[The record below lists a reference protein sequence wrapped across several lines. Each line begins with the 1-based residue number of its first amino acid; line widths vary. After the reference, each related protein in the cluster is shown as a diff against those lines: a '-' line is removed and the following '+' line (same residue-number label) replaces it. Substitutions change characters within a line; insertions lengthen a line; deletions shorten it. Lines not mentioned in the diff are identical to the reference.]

1 MLSRL
6 ITRLEAALFGH
17 RLPFLLA
24 LAGFTALMGV
34 LGAKLHLEAGFEKQL
49 PQGHE
54 YIKTFEQFR
63 DKLFGANRLTI
74 AVHARQGDVWNAATL
89 TQVLK
94 VTEAVTYLP
103 GVDRTSVT
111 SLWTP
116 NVFFTEITEDGFRA
130 EAVAGGDIVPE
141 KLSADVIGKM
151 RQRTMAGG
159 HVGTLVARDQSSA
172 LITAE
177 LADVDP
183 RTGKKLDY
191 IQFNR
196 LLEEQIR
203 RPFENDQVEIEIIG
217 FAKQIGDIADRG
229 ADVTRFF
236 GIAFLLTGLAVY
248 WYCRSVR
255 LTLLPLACSLV
266 SLVWQFGTLRLL
278 GYGLDPLAIL
288 VPFLVFA
295 IGVSHGIQ
303 QINFIVREVAQGTDS
318 AIAARRSF
326 TGLLIPGSL
335 ALVTALVSFVTLILI
350 PIPMIRELAITA
362 AIGVGYKI
370 VTNLMMLPVAAS
382 YFRFTPEFAQR
393 ALARRERHNGWL
405 EAVARIAQPRN
416 ALIVTIAGAVVFCL
430 AFWQSQGRHVG
441 SLQAGAP
448 ELRADSRYN
457 QDVAAIVNRFD
468 VGLDWLTVVF
478 EATPDRH
485 GEVCSRADEFL
496 FIDDF
501 AWRMGSVPGVVS
513 TDSLAAQLKL
523 YNAGM
528 NEGSPKMATVTR
540 DPRGLGSQFQGV
552 NNRIAGLSSSDCR
565 VQGVNLYL
573 PDHRATTIQTVVA
586 AVKQFRESN
595 RLDGVAVRL
604 ASGNAGVQA
613 ATNEVLEASEL
624 PMMLYVYA
632 AILLLV
638 FLVYRDWRAMVACCL
653 PLTVATWI
661 GYWFM
666 KELEIGLT
674 VATLPVMVLA
684 VGIGVDYAFYIYNRL
699 QVQLANGLAFTDALA
714 VALKET
720 GLATVFTAITLSVGV
735 ATWMFSSLK
744 FQADM
749 GALLTFMFLVNM
761 VMAITL
767 LPAFA
772 AVLETFFP
780 RRGAVRMPEIL
791 KH

>member
-74 AVHARQGDVWNAATL
+74 AVHARKGDVWNAAAL

-196 LLEEQIR
+196 LLEEKIR

-255 LTLLPLACSLV
+255 LTLLPLGCSLV
-266 SLVWQFGTLRLL
+266 SLVWQFGTLHLL

-335 ALVTALVSFVTLILI
+335 ALITALVSFVTLILI

-382 YFRFTPEFAQR
+382 YFRFTPEFAKR
-393 ALARRERHNGWL
+393 ALARRESHSGWL
-405 EAVARIAQPRN
+405 GAVARIAQPRT
-416 ALIVTIAGAVVFCL
+416 ALIVTIAGAVVFGL
-430 AFWQSQGRHVG
+430 AFWQSQDRHVG

-457 QDVAAIVNRFD
+457 LDVAAIVSRFD

-496 FIDDF
+496 FVDDF

-573 PDHRATTIQTVVA
+573 PDHRATTIKTVVA

-595 RLDGVAVRL
+595 RLDGVTVRL

-632 AILLLV
+632 AILILV

-772 AVLETFFP
+772 AVLEKFFP
-780 RRGAVRMPEIL
+780 RRGPVRMPEIL

>member
-1 MLSRL
+1 MLARL
-6 ITRLEAALFGH
+6 LTRLEAALFGY
-17 RLPFLLA
+17 RLPFLLL
-24 LAGFTALMGV
+24 LAGFTAVMGV
-34 LGAKLHLEAGFEKQL
+34 LGAKLELEAGFEKQL

-54 YIKTFEQFR
+54 YIKTFEQYR
-63 DKLFGANRLTI
+63 HQLFGANRLTI
-74 AVHARQGDVWNAATL
+74 AVHASDGDIWNAQAL

-103 GVDRTSVT
+103 GVDRASVT

-130 EAVAGGDIVPE
+130 EALTGGDVVPE
-141 KLSADVIGKM
+141 KLSAEVIGM
-151 RQRTMAGG
+151 VRQRTTAGG
-159 HVGTLVARDQSSA
+159 HIGTLVARDQTSA
-172 LITAE
+172 LVTAE
-177 LADVDP
+177 LGDVDP
-183 RTGKKLDY
+183 ATGRKLDY
-191 IQFNR
+191 VQFNR
-196 LLEEQIR
+196 LLEEKIR
-203 RPFENDQVEIEIIG
+203 RPFENDKVEIQIIG
-217 FAKQIGDIADRG
+217 FAKQTGDIADRA
-229 ADVTRFF
+229 ADVARFF
-236 GIAFLLTGLAVY
+236 AIAFLLTGLAVY
-248 WYCRSVR
+248 WYCRSIR

-318 AIAARRSF
+318 AMAARRSF

-335 ALVTALVSFVTLILI
+335 ALITALVSFVTLLLI
-350 PIPMIRELAITA
+350 PIPMIRELALTA

-382 YFRFTPEFAQR
+382 YFRFSPEFAR
-393 ALARRERHNGWL
+393 RSLARRERHNVWL
-405 EAVARIAQPRN
+405 EAIARIAQPRN
-416 ALIVTIAGAVVFCL
+416 AAMVTLAGAVVFGL
-430 AFWQSQGRHVG
+430 AVWQSQGRHVG

-448 ELRADSRYN
+448 ELSVDSRYN
-457 QDVAAIVNRFD
+457 LDVAAIVDRFD

-478 EATPDRH
+478 EATPEH
-485 GEVCSRADEFL
+485 KGEVCSRADELL

-523 YNAGM
+523 YNIGM

-552 NNRIAGLSSSDCR
+552 NNRIAGLSSIDCR

-573 PDHRATTIQTVVA
+573 PDHRATTIKSVVE
-586 AVKQFRESN
+586 AVKDFRDAN
-595 RLDGVAVRL
+595 RIDGVHVRL

-613 ATNEVLEASEL
+613 ATNEVLEESEL

-632 AILLLV
+632 AILILV
-638 FLVYRDWRAMVACCL
+638 FLVYRDWRAMIACCL

-666 KELEIGLT
+666 KKLEIGLT

-684 VGIGVDYAFYIYNRL
+684 VGVGVDYAFYIYNRL
-699 QVQLANGLAFTDALA
+699 QVQLAHGLEFTRALELA
-714 VALKET
+714 MKET

-735 ATWMFSSLK
+735 ATWTFSSLK

-749 GALLTFMFLVNM
+749 GALLTFMFIVNM

-772 AVLETFFP
+772 AMLEKFFP
-780 RRGAVRMPEIL
+780 RRGPVYMPEIL

>member
-74 AVHARQGDVWNAATL
+74 AVHARKGDVWNAAAL

-196 LLEEQIR
+196 LLEEKIR

-255 LTLLPLACSLV
+255 LTLLPLGCSLV
-266 SLVWQFGTLRLL
+266 SLVWQFGTLHLL

-335 ALVTALVSFVTLILI
+335 ALITALVSFVTLILI

-382 YFRFTPEFAQR
+382 YFRFTPEFAKR
-393 ALARRERHNGWL
+393 ALARRESHSGWL
-405 EAVARIAQPRN
+405 GAVARIAQPRN
-416 ALIVTIAGAVVFCL
+416 ALIVTVAGAVVFGL
-430 AFWQSQGRHVG
+430 AFWQSQDRHVG

-457 QDVAAIVNRFD
+457 LDVAAIVSRFD

-496 FIDDF
+496 FVDDF

-573 PDHRATTIQTVVA
+573 PDHRATTIKTVVA

-595 RLDGVAVRL
+595 RLDGVTVRL

-632 AILLLV
+632 AILILV
-638 FLVYRDWRAMVACCL
+638 FLVYRDWRAMIACCL

-666 KELEIGLT
+666 KELEIGLS

-772 AVLETFFP
+772 AVLEKFFP
-780 RRGAVRMPEIL
+780 RRGPVRMPEIL

>member
-74 AVHARQGDVWNAATL
+74 AVHARKGDVWNAAAL

-196 LLEEQIR
+196 LLEEKIR

-255 LTLLPLACSLV
+255 LTLLPLGCSLV
-266 SLVWQFGTLRLL
+266 SLVWQFGTLHLL

-335 ALVTALVSFVTLILI
+335 ALITALVSFVTLILI

-382 YFRFTPEFAQR
+382 YFRFTPEFAKR
-393 ALARRERHNGWL
+393 ALARRESHSGWL
-405 EAVARIAQPRN
+405 GAVARIAQPRN
-416 ALIVTIAGAVVFCL
+416 ALIVTVAGAVVFGL
-430 AFWQSQGRHVG
+430 AFWQSQDRHVG

-457 QDVAAIVNRFD
+457 LDVAAIVSRFD

-496 FIDDF
+496 FVDDF

-573 PDHRATTIQTVVA
+573 PDHRATTIKTVVA

-595 RLDGVAVRL
+595 RLDGVTVRL

-632 AILLLV
+632 AILILV

-772 AVLETFFP
+772 AVLEKFFP
-780 RRGAVRMPEIL
+780 RRGPVRMPEIL

>member
-74 AVHARQGDVWNAATL
+74 AVHARKGDVWNAAAL

-196 LLEEQIR
+196 LLEEKIR

-255 LTLLPLACSLV
+255 LTLLPLGCSLV
-266 SLVWQFGTLRLL
+266 SLVWQFGTLHLL

-335 ALVTALVSFVTLILI
+335 ALITALVSFVTLILI

-382 YFRFTPEFAQR
+382 YFRFTPEFAKR
-393 ALARRERHNGWL
+393 ALARRESHSGWL
-405 EAVARIAQPRN
+405 GAVARIAQPRN
-416 ALIVTIAGAVVFCL
+416 ALIVTVAGAVVFGL
-430 AFWQSQGRHVG
+430 AFWQSQDRHVG

-457 QDVAAIVNRFD
+457 LDVAAIVSRFD

-496 FIDDF
+496 FVDDF

-565 VQGVNLYL
+565 VQGINLYL
-573 PDHRATTIQTVVA
+573 PDHRATTIKTVVA

-595 RLDGVAVRL
+595 RLDGVTVRL

-632 AILLLV
+632 AILVLV
-638 FLVYRDWRAMVACCL
+638 FLVYRDWRAMIACCL

-772 AVLETFFP
+772 AVLEKFFP
-780 RRGAVRMPEIL
+780 RRGPVRMPEIL

>member
-141 KLSADVIGKM
+141 KLSADVIDKM

-159 HVGTLVARDQSSA
+159 HFGTLVARDQSSA

-255 LTLLPLACSLV
+255 LTLLPLGCSLV
-266 SLVWQFGTLRLL
+266 SLVWQFGTLHLL

-335 ALVTALVSFVTLILI
+335 ALITALVSFVTLTLI

-382 YFRFTPEFAQR
+382 YFRFTPEFAKR
-393 ALARRERHNGWL
+393 ALARRESHSGWL
-405 EAVARIAQPRN
+405 GAVARIAQPRY
-416 ALIVTIAGAVVFCL
+416 ALIVTIAGAVVFGL
-430 AFWQSQGRHVG
+430 AFWQSQDRHVG

-457 QDVAAIVNRFD
+457 LDVAAIVSRFD

-496 FIDDF
+496 FVDDF

-573 PDHRATTIQTVVA
+573 PDHRATTIKTVVA

-595 RLDGVAVRL
+595 RLDGVTVRL

-632 AILLLV
+632 AILILV

-772 AVLETFFP
+772 AVLEKFFP
-780 RRGAVRMPEIL
+780 RRGPVRMPEIL

>member
-1 MLSRL
+1 MLAHF
-6 ITRLEAALFGH
+6 ITRLEGALFRY
-17 RLPFLLA
+17 RLAFLVVLG
-24 LAGFTALMGV
+24 GFTVFMGV
-34 LGAKLHLEAGFEKQL
+34 LAGKLQLEAGFEKQL

-54 YIKTFEQFR
+54 YIQTFEQYR
-63 DKLFGANRLTI
+63 DQLFGANRLTI
-74 AVHARQGDVWNAATL
+74 AVHAREGEIWNAAAL
-89 TQVLK
+89 TQLLK
-94 VTEAVTYLP
+94 VTDAVTYLP
-103 GVDRTSVT
+103 GVDRSSVT

-130 EAVAGGDIVPE
+130 EPVAGGDIVPE
-141 KLSADVIGKM
+141 KLSVEVIAKM
-151 RQRTMAGG
+151 RQRAMAGG
-159 HVGTLVARDQSSA
+159 HVGTLVARDQTSA

-177 LADVDP
+177 LTDVDP

-196 LLEEQIR
+196 LLEQEIR
-203 RPFENDQVEIEIIG
+203 AKFENDQVEIQIIG
-217 FAKQIGDIADRG
+217 FAKQIGDIADRS
-229 ADVTRFF
+229 DEVMHFF
-236 GIAFLLTGLAVY
+236 VVAFLLTGLAVY
-248 WYCRSVR
+248 WYSRSIR
-255 LTLLPLACSLV
+255 LTLLPLACSLT
-266 SLVWQFGTLRLL
+266 SLVWQFGTLHLL
-278 GYGLDPLAIL
+278 GFGLDPLAIL

-303 QINFIVREVAQGTDS
+303 QINFIVREVAHGTDS
-318 AIAARRSF
+318 AVAARRSF

-370 VTNLMMLPVAAS
+370 LTNLMMLPVAAS
-382 YFRFTPEFAQR
+382 YFHFTPEFAHQ
-393 ALARRERHNGWL
+393 ALARRERHSAWL
-405 EAVARIAQPRN
+405 GALARIARPRN
-416 ALIVTIAGAVVFCL
+416 ALAVTLVGALVFGL
-430 AFWQSQGRHVG
+430 AFWQSQGRHIG

-457 QDVAAIVNRFD
+457 QDAAAVVSRFD

-478 EATPDRH
+478 EAAPERQ
-485 GEVCSRADEFL
+485 GEVCSRADALL
-496 FIDDF
+496 FIDEF

-513 TDSLAAQLKL
+513 ADSLAGQLKL

-528 NEGSPKMATVTR
+528 NEGNPKMATLTR
-540 DPRGLGSQFQGV
+540 DPHGLGSQVQGV
-552 NNRIAGLSSSDCR
+552 NNRIAGLASNDCR

-573 PDHRATTIQTVVA
+573 PDHRATTIKGVVA
-586 AVKQFRESN
+586 AVEEFRASN

-613 ATNEVLEASEL
+613 ATNEVLEHSEM

-632 AILLLV
+632 AILILV

-653 PLTVATWI
+653 PLTVGTWI

-699 QVQLANGLAFTDALA
+699 QVQLSKGLAFTKALELA
-714 VALKET
+714 MAET
-720 GLATVFTAITLSVGV
+720 GLATVFTAITLSIGV

-772 AVLETFFP
+772 AVLEWMVP
-780 RRGAVRMPEIL
+780 RRSPVRMSAIL
-791 KH
+791 QH

>member
-1 MLSRL
+1 MLSDL
-6 ITRLEAALFGH
+6 ITRLETALFGH
-17 RLPFLLA
+17 RRAFLMA
-24 LAGFTALMGV
+24 LAAFTVLMGV
-34 LGAKLHLEAGFEKQL
+34 LASKLHLEAGFEKQM

-54 YIKTFEQFR
+54 YIQTFEKYR
-63 DKLFGANRLTI
+63 DQLFGANRLTI
-74 AVHARQGDVWNAATL
+74 AVHARQGDVWNADAL
-89 TQVLK
+89 AQLLK
-94 VTEAVTYLP
+94 VTDAVTYLP
-103 GVDRTSVT
+103 GVERTSVT

-130 EAVAGGDIVPE
+130 EPVAGGDIVPE
-141 KLSADVIGKM
+141 KLTADVIAQM
-151 RQRTMAGG
+151 RQRAMAGG
-159 HVGTLVARDQSSA
+159 HIGTLVARDQTSA

-177 LADVDP
+177 LTDTDP

-191 IQFNR
+191 IAFNR
-196 LLEEQIR
+196 LLEEKIR
-203 RPFENDQVEIEIIG
+203 KPYENANVEIQIIG
-217 FAKQIGDIADRG
+217 FAKQIGDIADRS
-229 ADVTRFF
+229 DEVTKFF
-236 GIAFLLTGLAVY
+236 VVAFLLTGLAVY
-248 WYCRSVR
+248 WYCRSIR
-255 LTLLPLACSLV
+255 LTLLPLACSLT
-266 SLVWQFGTLRLL
+266 SLVWQFGTLQLL

-303 QINFIVREVAQGTDS
+303 QINFIIREVANGADS
-318 AIAARRSF
+318 AAAARRSF

-335 ALVTALVSFVTLILI
+335 ALITALVSFITLILI

-370 VTNLMMLPVAAS
+370 LTNLMMLPVAAS
-382 YFRFTPEFAQR
+382 FFRFTPEFAR
-393 ALARRERHNGWL
+393 DALARREKHSGWL
-405 EAVARIAQPRN
+405 QTVARIARPRN
-416 ALIVTIAGAVVFCL
+416 ALVVTVIGAAIFGV
-430 AFWQSQGRHVG
+430 AYWQSQGRHVG
-441 SLQAGAP
+441 SLQPGAP
-448 ELRADSRYN
+448 ELRAESRYN
-457 QDVAAIVNRFD
+457 RDAAAIVERFD

-478 EATPDRH
+478 ESTREQE
-485 GEVCSRADEFL
+485 GEACSRVDQHL
-496 FIDDF
+496 FIDEF
-501 AWRMGSVPGVVS
+501 AWLMRSVPGVVS
-513 TDSLAAQLKL
+513 ADALAGQLKL
-523 YNAGM
+523 YNAGL
-528 NEGSPKMATVTR
+528 NEGNPKMATLTR
-540 DPRGLGSQFQGV
+540 DPRGLGSQFSGV
-552 NNRIAGLSSSDCR
+552 NNRIAGLSSNDCR

-573 PDHRATTIQTVVA
+573 PDHRATTIKGVVE
-586 AVKQFRESN
+586 AVKVFRESD
-595 RLDGVAVRL
+595 RLDGVQVRL

-613 ATNEVLEASEL
+613 ATNEVLEASEM

-632 AILLLV
+632 AILVLV
-638 FLVYRDWRAMVACCL
+638 FAVYRDWRAMIACCL

-699 QVQLANGLAFTDALA
+699 QVQLSHGREFTRALELAMT
-714 VALKET
+714 ET

-735 ATWMFSSLK
+735 ATWTFSSLK

-772 AVLETFFP
+772 AVLEWVMP
-780 RRGAVRMPEIL
+780 RSGPVRMPAAL
-791 KH
+791 QH

>member
-1 MLSRL
+1 MLSHL
-6 ITRLEAALFGH
+6 ITRLEKALFGH
-17 RLPFLLA
+17 RRIFLLT
-24 LAGFTALMGV
+24 LAAFTALMGV
-34 LGAKLHLEAGFEKQL
+34 LASRLHLEAGFEKQM

-54 YIKTFEQFR
+54 YIQTFEKYREQ
-63 DKLFGANRLTI
+63 LFGANRLTI
-74 AVHARQGDVWNAATL
+74 AVHARQGDVWNPEAL
-89 TQVLK
+89 TQLLK
-94 VTEAVTYLP
+94 VTDAVTYLP
-103 GVDRTSVT
+103 GVERTSVT

-130 EAVAGGDIVPE
+130 EPVAGGDIVPE
-141 KLSADVIGKM
+141 KLNSEVIAQM
-151 RQRTMAGG
+151 RQRTTAGG
-159 HVGTLVARDQSSA
+159 HIGTLVARDQSSA

-177 LADVDP
+177 LSDTDP

-196 LLEEQIR
+196 LLEEKIR
-203 RPFENDQVEIEIIG
+203 RPFENAKVEIQIIG
-217 FAKQIGDIADRG
+217 FAKQIGDIADRS
-229 ADVTRFF
+229 DEVTRFF
-236 GIAFLLTGLAVY
+236 AVAFLLTGLAVY
-248 WYCRSVR
+248 WYCRSIR
-255 LTLLPLACSLV
+255 LTLLPLACSLT
-266 SLVWQFGTLRLL
+266 SLVWQFGTLQLL
-278 GYGLDPLAIL
+278 GFGLDPLAIL

-303 QINFIVREVAQGTDS
+303 QINFIIREVANGADP
-318 AIAARRSF
+318 AAAARRSF

-335 ALVTALVSFVTLILI
+335 ALITALVSFITLILI

-370 VTNLMMLPVAAS
+370 LTNLMMLPIAAS
-382 YFRFTPEFAQR
+382 FFRFTPAFAR
-393 ALARRERHNGWL
+393 DALARREKHSGWL
-405 EAVARIAQPRN
+405 QAVARIAKPRN
-416 ALIVTIAGAVVFCL
+416 ALIVTLFGAGIFAL
-430 AFWQSQGRHVG
+430 AFWQSQGRHIG
-441 SLQAGAP
+441 SLQPGAP
-448 ELRADSRYN
+448 ELRAESRYN
-457 QDVAAIVNRFD
+457 RDAAAIVDRFD

-478 EATPDRH
+478 EATPDH
-485 GEVCSRADEFL
+485 PGEVCSRADQFLYIDEFTWL
-496 FIDDF
+496 M
-501 AWRMGSVPGVVS
+501 RSVPGVVS
-513 TDSLAAQLKL
+513 ADSLAGQLKL
-523 YNAGM
+523 YNAGL
-528 NEGSPKMATVTR
+528 NEGNPKLATLTR
-540 DPRGLGSQFQGV
+540 DPRGLGSQFAGV
-552 NNRIAGLSSSDCR
+552 NNRIAGLSSGDCR

-573 PDHRATTIQTVVA
+573 PDHKATTIKSVVE
-586 AVKQFRESN
+586 AVKTFRDTN
-595 RLDGVAVRL
+595 HLDGVKLRL

-613 ATNEVLEASEL
+613 ATNEVLEASET

-632 AILLLV
+632 AILVLV
-638 FLVYRDWRAMVACCL
+638 FLVYRDWRAMIACCL

-699 QVQLANGLAFTDALA
+699 QVQLSHGRPFTEALELALT
-714 VALKET
+714 ET

-735 ATWMFSSLK
+735 ATWTFSSLK

-772 AVLETFFP
+772 AVLEWLIP
-780 RRGAVRMPEIL
+780 RTGPVRMPAAL
-791 KH
+791 QH

>member
-1 MLSRL
+1 MLYRL

-17 RLPFLLA
+17 RLPFLLL
-24 LAGFTALMGV
+24 LAGFTAVMGV
-34 LGAKLHLEAGFEKQL
+34 LGARLQLEAGFEKQL

-54 YIKTFEQFR
+54 YIRTFEQYR
-63 DKLFGANRLTI
+63 DQLFGANRLTV
-74 AVHARQGDVWNAATL
+74 AVHARQGDIWNAAAL

-103 GVDRTSVT
+103 GVNRTSVT

-130 EAVAGGDIVPE
+130 EPVAGGDVVPE
-141 KLSADVIGKM
+141 KLSPDVIDKV
-151 RQRTMAGG
+151 RQRAMAGG

-177 LADVDP
+177 LTDVDA
-183 RTGKKLDY
+183 RTGRKLDY
-191 IQFNR
+191 VSFNR
-196 LLEEQIR
+196 LLEEKIR
-203 RPFENDQVEIEIIG
+203 RPFENEKVEIEIIG
-217 FAKQIGDIADRG
+217 FAKQVGDIADRG

-236 GIAFLLTGLAVY
+236 GVAFLLTALAVY
-248 WYCRSVR
+248 WYCRSIR
-255 LTLLPLACSLV
+255 LTLLPLGCSLV

-278 GYGLDPLAIL
+278 GFGLDPLAIL

-303 QINFIVREVAQGTDS
+303 QINFILREVAHGTPS
-318 AIAARRSF
+318 AVAARRSF

-335 ALVTALVSFVTLILI
+335 ALVTALVSFITLILI

-370 VTNLMMLPVAAS
+370 VTNLMMLPVAVS
-382 YFRFTPEFAQR
+382 YFGFTPEFARR
-393 ALARRERHNGWL
+393 ALERRERHSGWL
-405 EAVARIAQPRN
+405 AAVAHIAQPRA
-416 ALIVTIAGAVVFCL
+416 ALIVTLAGAGVFGL
-430 AFWQSQGRHVG
+430 AVWQSQGRHVG

-448 ELRADSRYN
+448 ELSADSRYN
-457 QDVAAIVNRFD
+457 RDVEAIVSRFD
-468 VGLDWLTVVF
+468 IGLDWLTVVF
-478 EATPDRH
+478 EATQERK

-501 AWRMGSVPGVVS
+501 AWTMSGVPAVVS
-513 TDSLAAQLKL
+513 ADSLAAQLKL

-552 NNRIAGLSSSDCR
+552 NNRIAGLSSIDCR

-573 PDHRATTIQTVVA
+573 PDHRSTTIGGVVS
-586 AVKQFRESN
+586 AVKQFRDAN
-595 RLDGVAVRL
+595 RLDGVAIRL
-604 ASGNAGVQA
+604 ASGNAGVLA

-632 AILLLV
+632 AILVLV
-638 FLVYRDWRAMVACCL
+638 FLVYRDWRAMIACCL

-666 KELEIGLT
+666 KKLEIGLT

-699 QVQLANGLAFTDALA
+699 QVQLANGLAFAEA
-714 VALKET
+714 QQVALKET
-720 GLATVFTAITLSVGV
+720 GLATIFTAITLSIGV
-735 ATWMFSSLK
+735 ATWTFSSLK

-772 AVLETFFP
+772 TTLERFFP
-780 RRGAVRMPEIL
+780 RRGPVFMPGIL
-791 KH
+791 QH

>member
-1 MLSRL
+1 MISHL
-6 ITRLEAALFGH
+6 ITRLEALVFG
-17 RLPFLLA
+17 RRREFLMA
-24 LAGFTALMGV
+24 LAAFTAVMGV
-34 LGAKLHLEAGFEKQL
+34 MASKLHLEAGFEKQM

-54 YIKTFEQFR
+54 YIKTFEQYR
-63 DKLFGANRLTI
+63 DQLFGANRLTI
-74 AVHARQGDVWNAATL
+74 AVHARQGEIWDAQAL
-89 TQVLK
+89 GQVLK

-130 EAVAGGDIVPE
+130 EPVAGGDIVPE
-141 KLSADVIGKM
+141 KLTPDVIAKM

-159 HVGTLVARDQSSA
+159 HVGTLVARDHTSA
-172 LITAE
+172 LITAG
-177 LADVDP
+177 LTDVDP
-183 RTGKKLDY
+183 RTGEKLDY
-191 IQFNR
+191 IRLNR
-196 LLEEQIR
+196 QLEEKVR
-203 RPFENDQVEIEIIG
+203 RAFENDKVEVQIIG
-217 FAKQIGDIADRG
+217 FAKQIGDIADRSDEV
-229 ADVTRFF
+229 ARFF
-236 GIAFLLTGLAVY
+236 VVAFLLTAAAVY

-255 LTLLPLACSLV
+255 LTVLPLACSLT

-278 GYGLDPLAIL
+278 GFGLDPLAIL

-303 QINFIVREVAQGTDS
+303 QINYIVREVANGADS
-318 AIAARRSF
+318 GVAARRSF

-335 ALVTALVSFVTLILI
+335 ALITALVSFITLILI

-370 VTNLMMLPVAAS
+370 LTNLMMLPVAAS
-382 YFRFTPEFAQR
+382 YFRFTPEFAR
-393 ALARRERHNGWL
+393 EALARREKHGAWL
-405 EAVARIAQPRN
+405 GVLARIARPRN
-416 ALIVTIAGAVVFCL
+416 ALVVTVIGAAVFGV
-430 AFWQSQGRHVG
+430 AYWQSQGRHVG

-448 ELRADSRYN
+448 ELRAESRYN
-457 QDVAAIVNRFD
+457 RDAAGIVERFD

-478 EATPDRH
+478 EATPKRD
-485 GEVCSRADEFL
+485 GDVCSRVDQMLFTDEF
-496 FIDDF
+496 
-501 AWRMGSVPGVVS
+501 AWHMKGVPGVVS
-513 TDSLAAQLKL
+513 ADSLAGQLKL

-528 NEGSPKMATVTR
+528 NEGNPKLATVTR
-540 DPRGLGSQFQGV
+540 DARGLGGQFQGV
-552 NNRIAGLSSSDCR
+552 NNRIAGLSSNDCR

-573 PDHRATTIQTVVA
+573 PDHRATTIKSVVS
-586 AVKQFRESN
+586 AVKAYRDDN
-595 RLDGVAVRL
+595 HLDGVALRL

-613 ATNEVLEASEL
+613 ATNEVLEASET

-632 AILLLV
+632 AILVLV
-638 FLVYRDWRAMVACCL
+638 FLVYRDWRAMIACCL

-699 QVQLANGLAFTDALA
+699 QVNLAGGLEFTRALER
-714 VALKET
+714 ALSET

-735 ATWMFSSLK
+735 ATWTFSSLK

-772 AVLETFFP
+772 AVLEWCVP
-780 RRGAVRMPEIL
+780 RRGPVHMPAIL
-791 KH
+791 QH

>member
-1 MLSRL
+1 MLARL
-6 ITRLEAALFGH
+6 ITRLESALFGH
-17 RLPFLLA
+17 GLVFLLV
-24 LAGFTALMGV
+24 LAGFTVFMG
-34 LGAKLHLEAGFEKQL
+34 LQAAKLQLEAGFEKQL
-49 PQGHE
+49 PQDHE
-54 YIKTFEQFR
+54 YIQTFEKYR
-63 DKLFGANRLTI
+63 DQLFGANRLTI
-74 AVHARQGDVWNAATL
+74 AVHARQGDIWNADTL
-89 TQVLK
+89 TQLLK
-94 VTEAVTYLP
+94 VTDAVTYLP
-103 GVDRTSVT
+103 GVNRTSVT

-130 EAVAGGDIVPE
+130 EPVAGGDIVPE
-141 KLSADVIGKM
+141 KLDADVVAKM
-151 RQRTMAGG
+151 RQRAMAGG
-159 HVGTLVARDQSSA
+159 HVGTLVARDQTSA

-177 LADVDP
+177 LTDIDP

-196 LLEEQIR
+196 LLEDKIR
-203 RPFENDQVEIEIIG
+203 RAFENDKVEIQIIG
-217 FAKQIGDIADRG
+217 FAKQIGDIADRS
-229 ADVTRFF
+229 DEVTHFF
-236 GIAFLLTGLAVY
+236 AIAFLLTGIAVY
-248 WYCRSVR
+248 WYCRSIR
-255 LTLLPLACSLV
+255 LTLLPLACSLT
-266 SLVWQFGTLRLL
+266 SLVWQFGTLHLL
-278 GYGLDPLAIL
+278 GFGLDPLAIL

-303 QINFIVREVAQGTDS
+303 QINFIVREVAHGTDS
-318 AIAARRSF
+318 TVAARRSF

-335 ALVTALVSFVTLILI
+335 ALITALVSFITLILI

-370 VTNLMMLPVAAS
+370 LTNLMMLPVAAS
-382 YFRFTPEFAQR
+382 YFRFTPEFARR
-393 ALARRERHNGWL
+393 ALARRERHSAWL
-405 EAVARIAQPRN
+405 GVIARIARPRN
-416 ALIVTIAGAVVFCL
+416 ALLMTFAGAAVFGL
-430 AFWQSQGRHVG
+430 AFLKSQDRHIG

-448 ELRADSRYN
+448 ELRVDSRYN
-457 QDVAAIVNRFD
+457 MDAAAVVDRFD

-478 EATPDRH
+478 EATPERK

-496 FIDDF
+496 FIDEF
-501 AWRMGSVPGVVS
+501 AWRMGGVPGVVS
-513 TDSLAAQLKL
+513 ADSLSGQLKL

-528 NEGSPKMATVTR
+528 NEGNPKMATLTR
-540 DPRGLGSQFQGV
+540 DSRGTASQVQGV
-552 NNRIAGLSSSDCR
+552 NNRIAGLSSNDCR

-573 PDHRATTIQTVVA
+573 PDHRATTIKSVVS
-586 AVKQFRESN
+586 AVKDFRASN
-595 RLDGVAVRL
+595 HLDGVAVRL

-613 ATNEVLEASEL
+613 ATNEVLEASEM

-632 AILLLV
+632 AILILV
-638 FLVYRDWRAMVACCL
+638 FLVYRDWRAMIACCL

-699 QVQLANGLAFTDALA
+699 QVQLANGLEFTKALEL
-714 VALKET
+714 ALTET
-720 GLATVFTAITLSVGV
+720 GLATVFTAITLSIGV
-735 ATWMFSSLK
+735 ATWMFSTLK

-772 AVLETFFP
+772 AVLEWLIP
-780 RRGAVRMPEIL
+780 RRGPVRMPAIL
-791 KH
+791 QH

>member
-74 AVHARQGDVWNAATL
+74 AVHARKGDVWNAAAL

-196 LLEEQIR
+196 LLEEKIR

-255 LTLLPLACSLV
+255 LTLLPLGCSLV
-266 SLVWQFGTLRLL
+266 SLVWQFGTLHLL

-335 ALVTALVSFVTLILI
+335 ALITALVSFVTLILI

-382 YFRFTPEFAQR
+382 YFRFTPEFAKR
-393 ALARRERHNGWL
+393 ALARRESHSGWL
-405 EAVARIAQPRN
+405 GAVARIAQPRN
-416 ALIVTIAGAVVFCL
+416 ALIVTVAGAVVFGL
-430 AFWQSQGRHVG
+430 AFWQSQDRHVG

-457 QDVAAIVNRFD
+457 LDVAAIVSRFD

-485 GEVCSRADEFL
+485 GEVCTRADEFL
-496 FIDDF
+496 FVDDF

-573 PDHRATTIQTVVA
+573 PDHRATTIKTVVA

-595 RLDGVAVRL
+595 RLDGVTVRL

-632 AILLLV
+632 AILILV
-638 FLVYRDWRAMVACCL
+638 FLVYRDWRAMIACCL

-772 AVLETFFP
+772 AVLEKFFP

>member
-17 RLPFLLA
+17 RVPFLVA
-24 LAGFTALMGV
+24 LAVFTVFMGV
-34 LGAKLHLEAGFEKQL
+34 HGSKLHLEAGFEKQL
-49 PQGHE
+49 PRGHE
-54 YIKTFEQFR
+54 YIKTFEQYR
-63 DKLFGANRLTI
+63 EQLFGANRLTI
-74 AVHARQGDVWNAATL
+74 AVHARKGDIWNAAAL
-89 TQVLK
+89 GQVLE
-94 VTEAVTYLP
+94 VTDAVTYLP
-103 GVDRTSVT
+103 GVDRTSVK

-130 EAVAGGDIVPE
+130 EPVTGGDIVPQ
-141 KLSADVIGKM
+141 KLSAEVIDKV
-151 RQRTMAGG
+151 RQRTIAGG

-177 LADVDP
+177 LTDTDP
-183 RTGKKLDY
+183 RTGQKLDY
-191 IQFNR
+191 IRFNR
-196 LLEEQIR
+196 LLEEKIR
-203 RPFENDQVEIEIIG
+203 RPFEDGDVEVEIIG
-217 FAKQIGDIADRG
+217 FAKQVGDIADRG
-229 ADVTRFF
+229 ADVARFF
-236 GIAFLLTGLAVY
+236 LIAFLLTAASVC

-266 SLVWQFGTLRLL
+266 SLIWQFGTLHLL
-278 GYGLDPLAIL
+278 GFGLDPLAIL

-303 QINFIVREVAQGTDS
+303 QINFIVREVAHGTNS
-318 AIAARRSF
+318 AIAARHSF
-326 TGLLIPGSL
+326 TGLLVPGTL
-335 ALVTALVSFVTLILI
+335 ALITALVSFVTLILI

-370 VTNLMMLPVAAS
+370 ATNLMMLPLAAS
-382 YFRFTPEFAQR
+382 YFHFTPEFAQK
-393 ALARRERHNGWL
+393 ALARRERHTGWL
-405 EAVARIAQPRN
+405 EVVARIAQPRN
-416 ALIVTIAGAVVFCL
+416 ALLVTLAGAVVFAL
-430 AFWQSQGRHVG
+430 ALWQSQGRHVG
-441 SLQAGAP
+441 SLQAGAA

-457 QDVAAIVNRFD
+457 QDVAAIVSRFD

-478 EATPDRH
+478 AATPEREGD
-485 GEVCSRADEFL
+485 VCSRVDQLL

-513 TDSLAAQLKL
+513 ADSMAAQLKL

-528 NEGSPKMATVTR
+528 NEGNPKMATLVR
-540 DPRGLGSQFQGV
+540 DARGLGGEIQGV
-552 NNRIAGLSSSDCR
+552 NNRIAGLASGDCR
-565 VQGVNLYL
+565 VQAVNLYL
-573 PDHRATTIQTVVA
+573 PDHRATTIKTVVG
-586 AVKQFRESN
+586 AVKDYREGN
-595 RLDGVAVRL
+595 KIDGVAIRL

-632 AILLLV
+632 AILILV
-638 FLVYRDWRAMVACCL
+638 FLVYRDWRAMLACCL

-699 QVQLANGLAFTDALA
+699 QVQLAHGLEFTKALE
-714 VALKET
+714 VAMKET

-772 AVLETFFP
+772 AVLEKFFP
-780 RRGAVRMPEIL
+780 RRGAVYMPEIL

>member
-17 RLPFLLA
+17 RLPFLLV
-24 LAGFTALMGV
+24 LAAFTALMGM
-34 LGAKLHLEAGFEKQL
+34 LATRLHLEAGFEKQL

-54 YIKTFEQFR
+54 YIKTFEQYR
-63 DKLFGANRLTI
+63 SQLFGANRLTI
-74 AVHARQGDVWNAATL
+74 AVHARQGDVWNAPAL

-94 VTEAVTYLP
+94 VTDAVTYLP
-103 GVDRTSVT
+103 GVSRTSVT

-141 KLSADVIGKM
+141 KLTPDVIAKM
-151 RQRTMAGG
+151 RQRTTAGG
-159 HVGTLVARDQSSA
+159 HVGTLVARDQTSA

-177 LADVDP
+177 LADIDP
-183 RTGKKLDY
+183 GTGEKLDY

-196 LLEEQIR
+196 LLEEKIR
-203 RPFENDQVEIEIIG
+203 RPFENNQVEVEIIG

-236 GIAFLLTGLAVY
+236 AIAFVLTALAVY

-303 QINFIVREVAQGTDS
+303 QINFIVREVALGTES
-318 AIAARRSF
+318 ALAARRSF

-335 ALVTALVSFVTLILI
+335 ALITALVSFITLILI

-382 YFRFTPEFAQR
+382 YFRFSPEFAR
-393 ALARRERHNGWL
+393 KTLERRERHSLWL
-405 EAVARIAQPRN
+405 EVVARIARPRN
-416 ALIVTIAGAVVFCL
+416 ALAMTAVGALVFGL
-430 AFWQSQGRHVG
+430 AVWQSQGRHVG

-457 QDVAAIVNRFD
+457 QDVEAVVSRFD

-478 EATPDRH
+478 AATPERE
-485 GEVCSRADEFL
+485 GEVCSRADQLL

-501 AWRMGSVPGVVS
+501 TWSMGSVPGVVS
-513 TDSLAAQLKL
+513 TDSLTTQLKL

-528 NEGSPKMATVTR
+528 NEGSPKMATVVR
-540 DPRGLGSQFQGV
+540 DPRGLGGQIQGV
-552 NNRIAGLSSSDCR
+552 NNRIAGLSSNDCR

-573 PDHRATTIQTVVA
+573 PDHRATTIKTVVA
-586 AVKQFRESN
+586 AVKQYREAN
-595 RLDGVAVRL
+595 QLDGVAVKL

-613 ATNEVLEASEL
+613 ATNEVLEESEL

-632 AILLLV
+632 AILILV
-638 FLVYRDWRAMVACCL
+638 FLVYRDWRAMIACCL

-699 QVQLANGLAFTDALA
+699 QVQRAHGLDFTQALEM
-714 VALKET
+714 ALKET
-720 GLATVFTAITLSVGV
+720 GLATVFTALTLSVGV

-772 AVLETFFP
+772 AVLERFFP
-780 RRGAVRMPEIL
+780 RRGEIYMPDIL

>member
-74 AVHARQGDVWNAATL
+74 AVHARKGDVWNAAAL

-196 LLEEQIR
+196 LLEEKIR

-255 LTLLPLACSLV
+255 LTLLPLGCSLV
-266 SLVWQFGTLRLL
+266 SLVWQFGTLHLL

-335 ALVTALVSFVTLILI
+335 ALITALVSFVTLILI

-382 YFRFTPEFAQR
+382 YFRFTPEFAKR
-393 ALARRERHNGWL
+393 ALARRESHSGWL
-405 EAVARIAQPRN
+405 GAVARIAQPRN
-416 ALIVTIAGAVVFCL
+416 ALIVTVAGAVVFGL
-430 AFWQSQGRHVG
+430 AFWQSQDRHVG

-457 QDVAAIVNRFD
+457 LDVAAIVSRFD

-496 FIDDF
+496 FVDDF

-513 TDSLAAQLKL
+513 TDSLPP
-523 YNAGM
+523 Y
-528 NEGSPKMATVTR
+528 
-540 DPRGLGSQFQGV
+540 
-552 NNRIAGLSSSDCR
+552 LS
-565 VQGVNLYL
+565 Y
-573 PDHRATTIQTVVA
+573 T
-586 AVKQFRESN
+586 
-595 RLDGVAVRL
+595 
-604 ASGNAGVQA
+604 
-613 ATNEVLEASEL
+613 
-624 PMMLYVYA
+624 
-632 AILLLV
+632 
-638 FLVYRDWRAMVACCL
+638 
-653 PLTVATWI
+653 
-661 GYWFM
+661 
-666 KELEIGLT
+666 
-674 VATLPVMVLA
+674 
-684 VGIGVDYAFYIYNRL
+684 
-699 QVQLANGLAFTDALA
+699 
-714 VALKET
+714 
-720 GLATVFTAITLSVGV
+720 
-735 ATWMFSSLK
+735 
-744 FQADM
+744 
-749 GALLTFMFLVNM
+749 
-761 VMAITL
+761 
-767 LPAFA
+767 
-772 AVLETFFP
+772 
-780 RRGAVRMPEIL
+780 
-791 KH
+791 

>member
-1 MLSRL
+1 MLARL
-6 ITRLEAALFGH
+6 ITRLERTLFGH
-17 RLPFLLA
+17 RFAFLLV
-24 LAGFTALMGV
+24 LAGFTAFMGFH
-34 LGAKLHLEAGFEKQL
+34 ATKLQLEAGFEKQL

-54 YIKTFEQFR
+54 YIRTFEQYR
-63 DKLFGANRLTI
+63 GQLFGANRLTI
-74 AVHARQGDVWNAATL
+74 AVHARRGDIWNPAAL

-94 VTEAVTYLP
+94 VTDALTYLP

-130 EAVAGGDIVPE
+130 EPVAGGDIVPD
-141 KLSADVIGKM
+141 KLSPDVIAQM

-159 HVGTLVARDQSSA
+159 HVGTLVARDQTSA
-172 LITAE
+172 LITAQ
-177 LADVDP
+177 LTDVDP

-191 IQFNR
+191 IAFNR
-196 LLEEQIR
+196 LLEDKIR
-203 RPFENDQVEIEIIG
+203 KPYENDQVEIEIIG
-217 FAKQIGDIADRG
+217 FAKQIGDIADRS
-229 ADVTRFF
+229 DEVTHFF
-236 GIAFLLTGLAVY
+236 AIAFLLTGVAVY
-248 WYCRSVR
+248 WYCRSIR
-255 LTLLPLACSLV
+255 LTLLPLACSLT
-266 SLVWQFGTLRLL
+266 SLVWQFGTLHLL
-278 GYGLDPLAIL
+278 GFGLDPLAIL

-303 QINFIVREVAQGTDS
+303 QINFIVREVARGTDS
-318 AIAARRSF
+318 FGAARHSF

-335 ALVTALVSFVTLILI
+335 ALVTALVSFVTLVLI

-370 VTNLMMLPVAAS
+370 LTNLMMLPVAAS

-393 ALARRERHNGWL
+393 ALIRREKQGAWL
-405 EAVARIAQPRN
+405 GVVARVAKPRN
-416 ALIVTIAGAVVFCL
+416 ALVMTLIGAAVFGL
-430 AFWQSQGRHVG
+430 AYWKSQGRHIG

-448 ELRADSRYN
+448 ELRAESRYN
-457 QDVAAIVNRFD
+457 RDAAAIVDRFD

-478 EATPDRH
+478 EATPQQQGD
-485 GEVCSRADEFL
+485 VCSRTEEFL
-496 FIDDF
+496 FIDEF

-513 TDSLAAQLKL
+513 ADSAAGQLKL
-523 YNAGM
+523 YNAGL
-528 NEGSPKMATVTR
+528 NEGNPKMATITR
-540 DPRGLGSQFQGV
+540 DPRGLGSQFQNV
-552 NNRIAGLSSSDCR
+552 NNRIAGLASNDCR

-573 PDHRATTIQTVVA
+573 PDHRATTIKSVVA
-586 AVKQFRESN
+586 AVKDYRN
-595 RLDGVAVRL
+595 ANHLDGVNIRL

-613 ATNEVLEASEL
+613 ATNEVLEESEM

-632 AILLLV
+632 AILILV
-638 FLVYRDWRAMVACCL
+638 FLVYRDWRAMIACCL

-666 KELEIGLT
+666 KEFQIGLT

-699 QVQLANGLAFTDALA
+699 QVQLAQGLDFTRALGLALT
-714 VALKET
+714 ET
-720 GLATVFTAITLSVGV
+720 GLATVFTAITLSIGV
-735 ATWMFSSLK
+735 ATWTFSSLK

-749 GALLTFMFLVNM
+749 GALLTFMFIVNM

-772 AVLETFFP
+772 AVLEWLFP
-780 RRGAVRMPEIL
+780 RRGPVRMPAIL
-791 KH
+791 QH

>member
-1 MLSRL
+1 MLAHL
-6 ITRLEAALFGH
+6 ILRLERTLFGH
-17 RLPFLLA
+17 RLVFLLA
-24 LAGFTALMGV
+24 LAGFTAFMG
-34 LGAKLHLEAGFEKQL
+34 LNATKLQLEAGFEKQL

-54 YIKTFEQFR
+54 YIQTFEKFR
-63 DKLFGANRLTI
+63 AQLFGANRLTI
-74 AVHARQGDVWNAATL
+74 AVHARQGDIWNQAAL

-94 VTEAVTYLP
+94 VTDAVTYLP

-130 EAVAGGDIVPE
+130 EPVAGGDIVPE
-141 KLSADVIGKM
+141 KLSADVIAQM

-159 HVGTLVARDQSSA
+159 HVGTLVARDQTSA
-172 LITAE
+172 LITAQ
-177 LADVDP
+177 LTDVDP
-183 RTGKKLDY
+183 RTGRKLDY

-196 LLEEQIR
+196 LLEEKIR
-203 RPFENDQVEIEIIG
+203 RAFENDHVEIEIIG
-217 FAKQIGDIADRG
+217 FAKQIGDIADRS
-229 ADVTRFF
+229 DEVTHFF
-236 GIAFLLTGLAVY
+236 VIAFLLTGVAVY
-248 WYCRSVR
+248 WYCRSIR
-255 LTLLPLACSLV
+255 LTLLPLACSLT
-266 SLVWQFGTLRLL
+266 SLEWQFGTLHLL
-278 GYGLDPLAIL
+278 GFGLDPLAIL

-303 QINFIVREVAQGTDS
+303 QINFIVREVAQGKDS
-318 AIAARRSF
+318 FAAARHSF

-335 ALVTALVSFVTLILI
+335 ALITALVSFVTLVLI

-370 VTNLMMLPVAAS
+370 LTNLMMLPVAAS

-393 ALARRERHNGWL
+393 ALVRREKQGAWL
-405 EAVARIAQPRN
+405 GIVARIAKPRN
-416 ALIVTIAGAVVFCL
+416 ALVMTLIGATVFGL
-430 AFWQSQGRHVG
+430 AFWKSQGRHIG

-448 ELRADSRYN
+448 ELRAESRYN
-457 QDVAAIVNRFD
+457 RDAAAIVDRFD

-478 EATPDRH
+478 EAAPDRP
-485 GEVCSRADEFL
+485 GEVCSRADEL
-496 FIDDF
+496 LSIDEF
-501 AWRMGSVPGVVS
+501 AWHMEGVPGVVS
-513 TDSLAAQLKL
+513 ADSAAGQLKL
-523 YNAGM
+523 YNAGL
-528 NEGSPKMATVTR
+528 NEGNPKMATVTR

-552 NNRIAGLSSSDCR
+552 NNRIAGLASNDCR

-573 PDHRATTIQTVVA
+573 PDHRATTIKSVIS
-586 AVKQFRESN
+586 AVKDYRATN
-595 RLDGVAVRL
+595 RLDGVNVRL

-613 ATNEVLEASEL
+613 ATNEVLEESEM

-632 AILLLV
+632 AILILV
-638 FLVYRDWRAMVACCL
+638 FLVYRDWRAMIACCL

-666 KELEIGLT
+666 KEFQIGLT

-699 QVQLANGLAFTDALA
+699 QVQLAHGLEFTRALEL
-714 VALKET
+714 ALTET
-720 GLATVFTAITLSVGV
+720 GLATVFTAITLSIGV
-735 ATWMFSSLK
+735 ATWTFSSLK

-749 GALLTFMFLVNM
+749 GALLTFMFIVNM

-772 AVLETFFP
+772 AVLEWLFP
-780 RRGAVRMPEIL
+780 RRGPVRMPAIL
-791 KH
+791 QH

>member
-1 MLSRL
+1 MLARL
-6 ITRLEAALFGH
+6 ITRLEAILFRH
-17 RLPFLLA
+17 RLPFLLL
-24 LAGFTALMGV
+24 LAGFTAVMGV
-34 LGAKLHLEAGFEKQL
+34 LGAKLELEAGFEKQM

-54 YIKTFEQFR
+54 YIKTFEQYR
-63 DKLFGANRLTI
+63 DQLFGANRLTI
-74 AVHARQGDVWNAATL
+74 AVHAREGDIWNAPAL

-94 VTEAVTYLP
+94 VTDAVTYLP
-103 GVDRTSVT
+103 GVNRSSVT

-130 EAVAGGDIVPE
+130 EAVAGGDVVPE
-141 KLSADVIGKM
+141 RLSADVIDKV
-151 RQRTMAGG
+151 RQRTVAGG

-183 RTGKKLDY
+183 ATGKKLDY

-196 LLEEQIR
+196 LLEEMIR
-203 RPFENDQVEIEIIG
+203 RPFENDKVEVQIIG

-236 GIAFLLTGLAVY
+236 GIAFLLTGVAVY
-248 WYCRSVR
+248 WYCRSIR
-255 LTLLPLACSLV
+255 LTLLPLGCSLV

-303 QINFIVREVAQGTDS
+303 QINFIVREVAHGTDS

-326 TGLLIPGSL
+326 TGLLVPGSL

-382 YFRFTPEFAQR
+382 YFRFTPEFALR
-393 ALARRERHNGWL
+393 ALARRERHSGWL
-405 EAVARIAQPRN
+405 GAVARIAQPRY
-416 ALIVTIAGAVVFCL
+416 AVIVTIAGAVVFGL

-448 ELRADSRYN
+448 ELHADSRYN

-478 EATPDRH
+478 AATPERE
-485 GEVCSRADEFL
+485 GEVCSRADQFL

-501 AWRMGSVPGVVS
+501 AWRMGSVPGVAS
-513 TDSLAAQLKL
+513 ADSLAAQLKL
-523 YNAGM
+523 YNVGM
-528 NEGSPKMATVTR
+528 NEGSPRMATVTR

-573 PDHRATTIQTVVA
+573 PDHRATTIKTVMG

-595 RLDGVAVRL
+595 QLDGVDIRL

-613 ATNEVLEASEL
+613 ATNEVLEVSEL

-632 AILLLV
+632 AILALV

-699 QVQLANGLAFTDALA
+699 QVQLAHGLEFTKALETA
-714 VALKET
+714 MKET

-772 AVLETFFP
+772 AVLEKCFP
-780 RRGAVRMPEIL
+780 RRGAVHMPEIL

>member
-74 AVHARQGDVWNAATL
+74 AVHARKGDVWNAATL

-141 KLSADVIGKM
+141 KLSADVIDKM

-255 LTLLPLACSLV
+255 LTLLPLGCSLV

-335 ALVTALVSFVTLILI
+335 ALITALVSFVTLILI

-382 YFRFTPEFAQR
+382 YFRFTPEFAKR
-393 ALARRERHNGWL
+393 ALARRERHSGWL
-405 EAVARIAQPRN
+405 GAVARIAQPRN
-416 ALIVTIAGAVVFCL
+416 ALIVTIAGAVVFGL

-457 QDVAAIVNRFD
+457 LDVAAIVNRFD

-496 FIDDF
+496 FVDDF

-573 PDHRATTIQTVVA
+573 PDHRATTIKTVVA
-586 AVKQFRESN
+586 AVRQFRESN
-595 RLDGVAVRL
+595 RLDGVKVRL

-632 AILLLV
+632 AILVLV

-772 AVLETFFP
+772 AVLEKFFP

>member
-1 MLSRL
+1 MLAKL
-6 ITRLEAALFGH
+6 ILRLETALFAH
-17 RLPFLLA
+17 RRSFLLV
-24 LAGFTALMGV
+24 LAGLTLLMGWF
-34 LGAKLHLEAGFEKQL
+34 ASQLHLEAGFDKQM

-54 YIKTFEQFR
+54 FIKTF
-63 DKLFGANRLTI
+63 DKYRTELFGANRLTI
-74 AVHARQGDVWNAATL
+74 AVHARQGEVWNAATL

-103 GVDRTSVT
+103 GVERTSVT

-130 EAVAGGDIVPE
+130 EPVAGGDIVPE
-141 KLSADVIGKM
+141 KLTEEVIGMM
-151 RQRTMAGG
+151 RQRATAGG
-159 HVGTLVARDQSSA
+159 HIGTLVARDQSSA
-172 LITAE
+172 LVTAE
-177 LADVDP
+177 LSDTDP
-183 RTGKKLDY
+183 ATGQKLDY
-191 IQFNR
+191 IAFNR
-196 LLEEQIR
+196 LLEEKVR
-203 RPFENDQVEIEIIG
+203 KPFENDKVEIEVIG
-217 FAKQIGDIADRG
+217 FAKQVGDIADRSG
-229 ADVTRFF
+229 EVTRFF
-236 GIAFLLTGLAVY
+236 AVAFLLTGLAVY
-248 WYCRSVR
+248 WYCRSIR
-255 LTLLPLACSLV
+255 LTLLPLACSLA

-278 GYGLDPLAIL
+278 GFGLDPLAIL

-303 QINFIVREVAQGTDS
+303 QINYIVREVANGADS
-318 AIAARRSF
+318 MQAARRSF
-326 TGLLIPGSL
+326 TGLLIPGTL
-335 ALVTALVSFVTLILI
+335 ALVTALVSFITLVLV

-362 AIGVGYKI
+362 AIGVTFKI

-382 YFRFTPEFAQR
+382 YFRFNPEYAKQ
-393 ALARRERHNGWL
+393 ALARREKHSGWL
-405 EAVARIAQPRN
+405 RVIARIARPRF
-416 ALIVTIAGAVVFCL
+416 AMAVTVVGVLVFVT

-457 QDVAAIVNRFD
+457 RDAAAIVERFD

-478 EATPDRH
+478 EGPADS
-485 GEVCSRADEFL
+485 CSRADQFL
-496 FIDDF
+496 FADEF
-501 AWRMGSVPGVVS
+501 AWHMRGVPGVVS
-513 TDSLAAQLKL
+513 ADSLAGQLKL

-528 NEGSPKMATVTR
+528 NEGHPKLATLTR
-540 DPRGLGSQFQGV
+540 DPHGLGSQFLGV
-552 NNRIAGLSSSDCR
+552 NNRIAGLSSHDCR

-573 PDHRATTIQTVVA
+573 PDHRATTIKGVVS
-586 AVKQFRESN
+586 AVKAYRDAN
-595 RLDGVAVRL
+595 HMDGFNMRL

-613 ATNEVLEASEL
+613 ATNEVLEASET

-632 AILLLV
+632 AILVLV

-699 QVQLANGLAFTDALA
+699 QVQLSHGLAFTQALEKALA
-714 VALKET
+714 ET

-735 ATWMFSSLK
+735 ATWTFSSLK

-772 AVLETFFP
+772 VVLESLFP
-780 RRGAVRMPEIL
+780 RSGPVRMPAIL
-791 KH
+791 QH

>member
-17 RLPFLLA
+17 RLAFLLA
-24 LAGFTALMGV
+24 LAGFTAFMGV
-34 LGAKLHLEAGFEKQL
+34 MGARLELEAGFEKQL

-54 YIKTFEQFR
+54 YIRTFEQYR
-63 DKLFGANRLTI
+63 EQLFGANRLTI
-74 AVHARQGDVWNAATL
+74 AVHARQGDIWNAAAL

-94 VTEAVTYLP
+94 VTDAVTYLP
-103 GVDRTSVT
+103 GVNRTSVT

-130 EAVAGGDIVPE
+130 EPVAGGDIVPE
-141 KLSADVIGKM
+141 KLSADVIEKM

-159 HVGTLVARDQSSA
+159 HIGTLVARDQTSA

-183 RTGKKLDY
+183 RTGEKLDY
-191 IQFNR
+191 IKFNR
-196 LLEEQIR
+196 LLEDKIR
-203 RPFENDQVEIEIIG
+203 RPFENDKVEIEVIG

-236 GIAFLLTGLAVY
+236 GIAFLLTALAVY

-255 LTLLPLACSLV
+255 LTLLPLGCSLV

-278 GYGLDPLAIL
+278 GFGLDPLAIL

-303 QINFIVREVAQGTDS
+303 QINFIVREVAIGTDS
-318 AIAARRSF
+318 AMAARRSF

-393 ALARRERHNGWL
+393 SLERRERHAGWL
-405 EAVARIAQPRN
+405 GAVARIAQPRH
-416 ALIVTIAGAVVFCL
+416 ALIVTLAGAAVFGL
-430 AFWQSQGRHVG
+430 AAWQSQGRHVG

-457 QDVAAIVNRFD
+457 LDVAEIVNRFD
-468 VGLDWLTVVF
+468 VGLDWLTVIF
-478 EATPDRH
+478 EATPERK

-513 TDSLAAQLKL
+513 TDSLAMQLKL
-523 YNAGM
+523 YNVGM

-552 NNRIAGLSSSDCR
+552 NNRIAGLSSIDCR

-573 PDHRATTIQTVVA
+573 PDHRATTIESVVA
-586 AVKQFRESN
+586 AVKAFRDAH
-595 RLDGVAVRL
+595 RLDGVSVRL

-613 ATNEVLEASEL
+613 ATNEVLETSEL

-632 AILLLV
+632 AILVLV

-666 KELEIGLT
+666 KRLEIGLT

-699 QVQLANGLAFTDALA
+699 QVQLAHGHDFTKSLEI
-714 VALKET
+714 ALKET
-720 GLATVFTAITLSVGV
+720 GLATVFTAITLSIGV
-735 ATWMFSSLK
+735 ATWTFSSLK

-772 AVLETFFP
+772 AILEKLFP

-791 KH
+791 MH

>member
-74 AVHARQGDVWNAATL
+74 AVHARKGDVWNAAAL

-196 LLEEQIR
+196 LLEEKIR

-255 LTLLPLACSLV
+255 LTLLPLGCSLV
-266 SLVWQFGTLRLL
+266 SLVWQFGTLHLL

-335 ALVTALVSFVTLILI
+335 ALITALASFVTLILI

-382 YFRFTPEFAQR
+382 YFRFTPEFAKR
-393 ALARRERHNGWL
+393 ALARRESHSGWL
-405 EAVARIAQPRN
+405 GAVARIAQPRN
-416 ALIVTIAGAVVFCL
+416 ALIVTVAGAVVFGL
-430 AFWQSQGRHVG
+430 AFWQSQDRHVG

-457 QDVAAIVNRFD
+457 LDVAAIVSRFD

-496 FIDDF
+496 FVDDF

-573 PDHRATTIQTVVA
+573 PDHRATTIKTVVA

-595 RLDGVAVRL
+595 RLDGVTVRL

-632 AILLLV
+632 AILILV

-772 AVLETFFP
+772 AVLEKFFP
-780 RRGAVRMPEIL
+780 RRGPVRMPEIL

>member
-74 AVHARQGDVWNAATL
+74 AVHARKGDVWNAAAL

-196 LLEEQIR
+196 LLEEKIR

-255 LTLLPLACSLV
+255 LTLLPLGCSLV
-266 SLVWQFGTLRLL
+266 SLVWQFGTLHLL

-335 ALVTALVSFVTLILI
+335 ALITALVSFVTLILI

-382 YFRFTPEFAQR
+382 YFRFTPEFAKR
-393 ALARRERHNGWL
+393 ALARRESHSGWL
-405 EAVARIAQPRN
+405 GAVARIAQPRN
-416 ALIVTIAGAVVFCL
+416 ALIVTVAGAVVFGL
-430 AFWQSQGRHVG
+430 AFWQSQDRHVG

-457 QDVAAIVNRFD
+457 LDVAAIVSRFD

-496 FIDDF
+496 FVDDF

-573 PDHRATTIQTVVA
+573 PDHRATTIKTVVA

-595 RLDGVAVRL
+595 RLDGVTVRL

-632 AILLLV
+632 AILILV
-638 FLVYRDWRAMVACCL
+638 FLVYRDWRAMIACCL

-772 AVLETFFP
+772 AVLEKFFP
-780 RRGAVRMPEIL
+780 RRGPVRMPEIL

>member
-74 AVHARQGDVWNAATL
+74 AVHARKGDVWNAATL

-141 KLSADVIGKM
+141 KLSADVIDKM

-255 LTLLPLACSLV
+255 LTLLPLGCSLV

-303 QINFIVREVAQGTDS
+303 QINFILREVAQGTDS

-335 ALVTALVSFVTLILI
+335 ALITALVSFVTLILI

-382 YFRFTPEFAQR
+382 YFRFTPEFAKR
-393 ALARRERHNGWL
+393 ALARRERHSGWL
-405 EAVARIAQPRN
+405 GAVARIAQPRN
-416 ALIVTIAGAVVFCL
+416 ALIVTIAGAVVFGL

-457 QDVAAIVNRFD
+457 LDVAAIVNRFD

-496 FIDDF
+496 FVDDF

-573 PDHRATTIQTVVA
+573 PDHRATTIKTVVA
-586 AVKQFRESN
+586 AVRQFRESN
-595 RLDGVAVRL
+595 RLDGVKVRL

-632 AILLLV
+632 AILVLV

-772 AVLETFFP
+772 AVLEKFFP

>member
-6 ITRLEAALFGH
+6 ITRLEASLFRH
-17 RLPFLLA
+17 RLPFLAA
-24 LAGFTALMGV
+24 LAVFTAVMGV
-34 LGAKLHLEAGFEKQL
+34 LGARLQLEAGFEKQL

-54 YIKTFEQFR
+54 YIETFEKYR
-63 DKLFGANRLTI
+63 DQLFGANRLTI
-74 AVHARQGDVWNAATL
+74 AVHARQGDIWNAAAL

-130 EAVAGGDIVPE
+130 EPVAGGDIVPDKLTPEVIE
-141 KLSADVIGKM
+141 KV

-177 LADVDP
+177 LNDVDP

-191 IQFNR
+191 IAFNR
-196 LLEEQIR
+196 LLEEKIR
-203 RPFENDQVEIEIIG
+203 QPFENARVEVEIIG

-229 ADVTRFF
+229 ADVMRFF
-236 GIAFLLTGLAVY
+236 AMAFALTALAVY

-255 LTLLPLACSLV
+255 LTLLPLGCSLV
-266 SLVWQFGTLRLL
+266 SLVWQFGTLHLL
-278 GYGLDPLAIL
+278 GFGLDPLAIL

-303 QINFIVREVAQGTDS
+303 QINFIVREVAHGTDS
-318 AIAARRSF
+318 AVAARRSF
-326 TGLLIPGSL
+326 TGLLIPGTL
-335 ALVTALVSFVTLILI
+335 ALVTALVSFVTLTLI
-350 PIPMIRELAITA
+350 PIPMIRDLAITA

-382 YFRFTPEFAQR
+382 YLRFTPAFAQR
-393 ALARRERHNGWL
+393 ALARRERHSGWL
-405 EAVARIAQPRN
+405 GAAARIARPGW
-416 ALIVTIAGAVVFCL
+416 ALFVTIIGAGVFGLAV
-430 AFWQSQGRHVG
+430 WHSQGRLVG
-441 SLQAGAP
+441 TLQAGAP
-448 ELRADSRYN
+448 ELRADSRFN
-457 QDVAAIVNRFD
+457 TDVAAIVNRFD

-478 EATPDRH
+478 EAVPQTQ
-485 GEVCSRADEFL
+485 GEVCSRADEHL
-496 FIDDF
+496 FIDEF
-501 AWRMGSVPGVVS
+501 AWRMGDLPNMVS
-513 TDSLAAQLKL
+513 ADSLAAKLKL

-528 NEGSPKMATVTR
+528 NEGSPKMATVVR
-540 DPRGLGSQFQGV
+540 DPRGLGSQFQAV
-552 NNRIAGLSSSDCR
+552 NNRIAGLSSIDCR

-573 PDHRATTIQTVVA
+573 PDHRAATIKSVVT

-595 RLDGVAVRL
+595 HLPGVNLRL
-604 ASGNAGVQA
+604 ASGNAGVAA
-613 ATNEVLEASEL
+613 ATNEVLDASEL

-632 AILLLV
+632 AIVILV
-638 FLVYRDWRAMVACCL
+638 FLVYRDWRAMIACCL

-666 KELEIGLT
+666 KELQIGLT

-699 QVQLANGLAFTDALA
+699 QVKLAAGLAFTEALEA
-714 VALKET
+714 ALRET
-720 GLATVFTAITLSVGV
+720 GLATVFTAITLSIGV
-735 ATWMFSSLK
+735 ATWTLSSLK

-749 GALLTFMFLVNM
+749 GLLLTFMFLVNM

-772 AVLETFFP
+772 AVLEWLVP
-780 RRGAVRMPEIL
+780 RRATVRMPQIL
-791 KH
+791 MH

>member
-74 AVHARQGDVWNAATL
+74 AVHARKGDVWNAAAL

-196 LLEEQIR
+196 LLEEKIR

-255 LTLLPLACSLV
+255 LTLLPLGCSLV
-266 SLVWQFGTLRLL
+266 SLVWQFGTLHLL

-335 ALVTALVSFVTLILI
+335 ALITALVSFVTLILI

-382 YFRFTPEFAQR
+382 YFRFTPEFAKR
-393 ALARRERHNGWL
+393 ALARRESHSGWL
-405 EAVARIAQPRN
+405 GAVARIAQPRN
-416 ALIVTIAGAVVFCL
+416 ALIVTVAGAVVFGL
-430 AFWQSQGRHVG
+430 AFWQSQDRHVG

-457 QDVAAIVNRFD
+457 LDVAAIVSRFD

-496 FIDDF
+496 FVDDF

-573 PDHRATTIQTVVA
+573 PDHRATTIKTVVA

-595 RLDGVAVRL
+595 RLDGVTVRL

-632 AILLLV
+632 AILILV

-772 AVLETFFP
+772 AVLEKFFP